1 MIKHSDGFTLI
12 ELMISMT
19 ILAVILLLIA
29 TTSISIG
36 RIYYKGVTSSRTQEA
51 ARSLSAQLS
60 RTIQTTQPTNDALGN
75 IGAFC
80 VGSTRYTYATVDA
93 GLPASHLYADSS
105 NACTVPSSF
114 TGGKELLPTGVKL
127 TGFSLRH
134 SVNNP
139 KLWTIN
145 IGVAIGDDDLF
156 QRNPPGGPIVGCIAA
171 TQGGQFCDV
180 AQLTTS
186 VYGRFK

>member
-1 MIKHSDGFTLI
+1 MMKRMDGFTLI

-36 RIYYKGVTSSRTQEA
+36 RIYYKGVTSSRTQET

-60 RTIQTTQPTNDALGN
+60 RTIQTTQPTNDAFGN

-80 VGSTRYTYATVDA
+80 VGSTRYTYATVDS
-93 GLPASHLYADSS
+93 GVGSHLYTDTS

-127 TGFSLRH
+127 TRFSLTH

-171 TQGGQFCDV
+171 SQGGQFCDV